1 MPNYYHLNPALQVY
15 LPAIQGHVPEDIV
28 STLRAF
34 LEFCYLVRRN
44 VLTAKDLDD
53 LDEILARFYR
63 YREIFKTEGIVTTFS
78 LPRQHA
84 MKHYRQLIQW
94 FGAPNG
100 LCSSITESKHVKAV
114 KRPYRRTNKY
124 RALGQMLLINQRL
137 DKLTASRIDFERRGM
152 LQGTCLSIVVEALGK
167 V

>member
-137 DKLTASRIDFERRGM
+137 DKLAASHIDFERRGM

>member
-1 MPNYYHLNPALQVY
+1 MY
-15 LPAIQGHVPEDIV
+15 LPAIKGHVPEEIV

-63 YREIFKTEGIVTTFS
+63 YREIFKTEGVVTTFS

-94 FGAPNG
+94 FGTPNG
-100 LCSSITESKHVKAV
+100 LCSSITESKHMKAV
-114 KRPYRRTNKY
+114 KRPYWRTNKY
-124 RALGQMLLINQRL
+124 QALDQMLLINQHL
-137 DKLTASRIDFERRGM
+137 DKLAASCIDFEHHGISRNMPFNNHRG
-152 LQGTCLSIVVEALGK
+152 TW
-167 V
+167 